1 MPLFTFEGRS
11 PTVDPGA
18 FIAPTATLVGDVRVE
33 AGASVWFNAVLRGDF
48 APIIVREGANVQDCC
63 VLHAPPGIPVDVG
76 PGATVAHGCVIHGV
90 HIGAEA
96 VIANHSTVL
105 DGAVIGSRSLIAAHS
120 LVVGGTKIPDEV
132 VAAGAPAKVKGPVA
146 GTGAQMWVDTNPGA
160 YQDLAR
166 RYLAGLTEV
175 LAPRKS
181 RVAARCARSCG
192 RSRWRRRAPSR
203 RAARPSCPRRSP
215 GR

>member
-1 MPLFTFEGRS
+1 M
-11 PTVDPGA
+11 
-18 FIAPTATLVGDVRVE
+18 RVE

-96 VIANHSTVL
+96 VIANHATVL
-105 DGAVIGSRSLIAAHS
+105 DGAVIGARSLIAAHS

-132 VAAGAPAKVKGPVA
+132 VVTGAPAKIRGPVA
-146 GTGAQMWVDTNPGA
+146 GTGAQMWVETNPSA

-166 RYLAGLTEV
+166 RYVAGFGRSTE
-175 LAPRKS
+175 PS
-181 RVAARCARSCG
+181 RRAAEGRRRRTERASRNARSCG
-192 RSRWRRRAPSR
+192 RSWWRGRAPSR
-203 RAARPSCPRRSP
+203 RAARRSCPRRST
-215 GR
+215 R